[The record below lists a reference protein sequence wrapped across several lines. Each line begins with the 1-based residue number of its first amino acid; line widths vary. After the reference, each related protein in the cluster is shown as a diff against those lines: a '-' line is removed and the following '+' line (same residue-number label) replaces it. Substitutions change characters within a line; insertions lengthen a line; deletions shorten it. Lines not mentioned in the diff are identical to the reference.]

1 MELIINPEFQNLI
14 PSLNLEE
21 LSSLEASLKHEGCL
35 NALVVWNNTI
45 IDGHHRY
52 AICTKHGISFNI
64 IEKTELE
71 TELDVKLWMINNQF
85 SRRNL
90 AIETR
95 LALAYKCKE
104 FEAQKAKER
113 QLANLKQFSEQ
124 EAVIEEDA
132 VLPLAHQ
139 YANEH
144 NEEKDDLKSSKGKT
158 LEIIAKKAGVSTRT
172 AEQYDTIQR
181 KGTEEQKAE
190 VAEGKSSI
198 KKVYTQIQKAERLEK
213 NKAAEWPKG
222 KYRII
227 YADPPWQY
235 GDERSGF
242 GGATDHYNTMTME
255 ELKAMPVSSLTEE
268 NAVLFLWGTAPLL
281 PEAIELIE
289 SWGFKY
295 KTNIVWDKVRANLG
309 NYTSVRHEHLFIATK
324 GSGVPDNTTRVDSVQ
339 VVERVGRHSEKPEE
353 FKNIIET
360 LYTYGNKL
368 ELFARKSVEGWE
380 VFGNEL

>member
-1 MELIINPEFQNLI
+1 MELTINNEFYNLI
-14 PSLNLEE
+14 PPLSLEE
-21 LSSLEASLKHEGCL
+21 LSSLEASLKHEGCRDP
-35 NALVVWNNTI
+35 LVVWNNTI

-52 AICTKHGISFNI
+52 AICSKYGISFDVV
-64 IEKTELE
+64 EKTGLE
-71 TELDVKLWMINNQF
+71 TELDVKLWMVNNQF

-90 AIETR
+90 PTETR
-95 LALAYKCKE
+95 LALAYRFKE
-104 FEAQKAKER
+104 LEAEKAKER
-113 QLANLKQFSEQ
+113 QLANLKQFSEKE
-124 EAVIEEDA
+124 EAAETSHLTDSLPVGLREE
-132 VLPLAHQ
+132 
-139 YANEH
+139 N
-144 NEEKDDLKSSKGKT
+144 KGKT
-158 LEIIAKKAGVSTRT
+158 LEIIAHKAGVSRAT

-198 KKVYTQIQKAERLEK
+198 KKVYTKIQKAERLEK
-213 NKAAEWPKG
+213 NKAIEWPKG
-222 KYRII
+222 KYRVI

-242 GGATDHYNTMTME
+242 GGAIDHYNTMTME
-255 ELKAMPVSSLTEE
+255 ELKAMPVASLSED

-281 PEAIELIE
+281 PEAVELINA
-289 SWGFKY
+289 WGFKY

-353 FKNIIET
+353 FRNIIDT

-368 ELFARKSVEGWE
+368 EMFARKSVEGWE